1 MDIRNTIKNNLAS
14 QMAKVG
20 HINMSK
26 DHTELKGMVSEK
38 TVKFGKKDV
47 YEILDEVTKT
57 EGDLEEIRLNPFGS
71 NIKDIEKVSK
81 DFIKVLNKKMPKLR
95 IKHVE
100 RLNKLLSNVES
111 EIRNARNKYNTDK
124 VTDNRDEVISKIKSE
139 LEEMTGAASAGG
151 FLGPLFSAP
160 IKRTGPA
167 KKASNK
173 KPYNVTEGDD
183 TCGVCGSP
191 VEECKCEG
199 HKHDVDEQKGHSPY
213 LVSDENPTGE
223 TDGLTSDILTKILT
237 KIAKTHDEEEG
248 DLNEVNMMRIGDEG
262 YDNINVSRRAKD
274 DHINKELVDDIA
286 KAANMANVKAE
297 LTYGKT
303 GHRRFTRPGVES
315 RHWHELAIDISRLQD
330 LNNPEEKKP
339 LSHRRN
345 PSGFKTAGDRLCSA
359 LETLGYHRNAEGKHP
374 KAVIWHLRDG
384 SHKDHLHVS
393 NTGGVNTSNNTPEK
407 REKNIVRQNL
417 TIKDIISNGDNSEL
431 LAKGSSG
438 KGVEELQQM
447 LLDKGYELP
456 AKGVDGLYGP
466 ETASAVKKFQEDN
479 NLKVDG
485 VVGIETSTAL
495 TTVNEEDG
503 EIQKVEA
510 KEATLSSSSG
520 SYETPFFLAKNK
532 KNWRGAAKTLY
543 KGGQFVK
550 VKDKC
555 KTFPYC
561 NQGDIKALE
570 LFEGYDELAEKVA
583 KKMGEDSLKVKS
595 LVLNDLEESLFQE
608 RMKELNKSRIDKSE
622 KNNRLVKK

>member
-167 KKASNK
+167 KPSKNK
-173 KPYNVTEGDD
+173 KSYEVNED
-183 TCGVCGSP
+183 
-191 VEECKCEG
+191 
-199 HKHDVDEQKGHSPY
+199 KGFSKY
-213 LVSDENPTGE
+213 LETDENPTGE

-237 KIAKTHDEEEG
+237 KIAKTHD
-248 DLNEVNMMRIGDEG
+248 
-262 YDNINVSRRAKD
+262 
-274 DHINKELVDDIA
+274 
-286 KAANMANVKAE
+286 
-297 LTYGKT
+297 
-303 GHRRFTRPGVES
+303 
-315 RHWHELAIDISRLQD
+315 
-330 LNNPEEKKP
+330 
-339 LSHRRN
+339 
-345 PSGFKTAGDRLCSA
+345 
-359 LETLGYHRNAEGKHP
+359 
-374 KAVIWHLRDG
+374 
-384 SHKDHLHVS
+384 
-393 NTGGVNTSNNTPEK
+393 
-407 REKNIVRQNL
+407 
-417 TIKDIISNGDNSEL
+417 
-431 LAKGSSG
+431 
-438 KGVEELQQM
+438 
-447 LLDKGYELP
+447 
-456 AKGVDGLYGP
+456 
-466 ETASAVKKFQEDN
+466 
-479 NLKVDG
+479 
-485 VVGIETSTAL
+485 
-495 TTVNEEDG
+495 EEDG

>member
-81 DFIKVLNKKMPKLR
+81 DFIRVLNKKMPKLR

-139 LEEMTGAASAGG
+139 LEEITGAASAGG
-151 FLGPLFSAP
+151 FLGPLFSP
-160 IKRTGPA
+160 IVKQKGPSKPSKN
-167 KKASNK
+167 KKAYEVN
-173 KPYNVTEGDD
+173 ED
-183 TCGVCGSP
+183 
-191 VEECKCEG
+191 
-199 HKHDVDEQKGHSPY
+199 KGFSKY
-213 LVSDENPTGE
+213 LETDENPTGE
-223 TDGLTSDILTKILT
+223 TDGLTSDILTKILSN
-237 KIAKTHDEEEG
+237 IAKTHDEEEG

-262 YDNINVSRRAKD
+262 YDNINVSRRAEN
-274 DHINKELVDDIA
+274 DHINKELVDDIS

-374 KAVIWHLRDG
+374 KAVIWHLGDG

-393 NTGGVNTSNNTPEK
+393 NTGGVNTSSNTPEK

-456 AKGVDGLYGP
+456 EKGVDGLYGP
-466 ETASAVKKFQEDN
+466 ETADAVKKFQEDN

-485 VVGIETSTAL
+485 VVGIETSTSL